1 MINLTISGNSFEE
14 INKQLLDVVRGIG
27 GGPSVKN
34 DEPTT
39 RTATETLSLRTEQFI
54 NNTISEMIT
63 PAPQPAAVETPKRKR
78 RTPEEMEADKAAKLA
93 AAQAEV
99 KAAQPVHA
107 PITIPSM
114 PTTHHAVSLPK
125 ETVEPVQ
132 QSFTP
137 PAPVQQPANAYN
149 LQMFKQNLIMIV
161 NELLSSGKLTS
172 EWIKVTSQTV
182 FAGADLWM
190 WAQNEA
196 KIKELYD
203 SFVEWQFI
211 QKFEA

>member
-27 GGPSVKN
+27 GGPAVSV
-34 DEPTT
+34 DTVVQP
-39 RTATETLSLRTEQFI
+39 ETHEVSL
-54 NNTISEMIT
+54 T

>member
-27 GGPSVKN
+27 GGPAVSV
-34 DEPTT
+34 DTVVQP
-39 RTATETLSLRTEQFI
+39 ETHEVTL
-54 NNTISEMIT
+54 T
-63 PAPQPAAVETPKRKR
+63 PAPQAATVETPKRKR

-99 KAAQPVHA
+99 KAAQPVQA

-137 PAPVQQPANAYN
+137 PAAVQQPANAYN

-172 EWIKVTSQTV
+172 QWIKDTSQTV

>member
-1 MINLTISGNSFEE
+1 MIKLEITGLNFVE
-14 INKQLLDVVRGIG
+14 INAQLMDVVRGIG
-27 GGPSVKN
+27 GVPSVGN
-34 DEPTT
+34 NEVAQPVEPS
-39 RTATETLSLRTEQFI
+39 ATKDDYNKI
-54 NNTISEMIT
+54 HPVDIPGIK
-63 PAPQPAAVETPKRKR
+63 APKRKR
-78 RTPEEMEADKAAKLA
+78 RSKEEIEADNAAKLA
-93 AAQAEV
+93 SAQAEV
-99 KAAQPVHA
+99 KAAQAEVKVAPVIT
-107 PITIPSM
+107 PISIPSI
-114 PTTHHAVSLPK
+114 PTTSHLVSLPK

-137 PAPVQQPANAYN
+137 PVAVQQPANAYN

-172 EWIKVTSQTV
+172 QWIKDTSQTV

-190 WAQNEA
+190 WAQNET

>member
-1 MINLTISGNSFEE
+1 MIELKISGNSFTE
-14 INKQLLDVVRGIG
+14 INAQLMDVVRGIG

-34 DEPTT
+34 DEPVQPVMSNDV
-39 RTATETLSLRTEQFI
+39 AA
-54 NNTISEMIT
+54 
-63 PAPQPAAVETPKRKR
+63 PAHAVETPKRKR

-93 AAQAEV
+93 SAQAEV
-99 KAAQPVHA
+99 KAAHVAPA

-137 PAPVQQPANAYN
+137 PTPAPIQQPPNAYN
-149 LQMFKQNLIMIV
+149 IHTFKQNLIMIV
-161 NELLSSGKLTS
+161 NNLLSSGKLTS
-172 EWIKVTSQTV
+172 QWIADTSAAA
-182 FAGADLWM
+182 FGGAELWM
-190 WAQNEA
+190 WAQNET
-196 KIKELYD
+196 KIKELFD
-203 SFVEWQFI
+203 NFVEWQFI

>member
-27 GGPSVKN
+27 GGPAVSV
-34 DEPTT
+34 DTVVQP
-39 RTATETLSLRTEQFI
+39 ETHEVTL
-54 NNTISEMIT
+54 T

-78 RTPEEMEADKAAKLA
+78 RTPEEIEADKAAKLA

-99 KAAQPVHA
+99 KAAQPVQA
-107 PITIPSM
+107 PITIPSI

>member
-27 GGPSVKN
+27 GGPAVSV
-34 DEPTT
+34 DTVVQP
-39 RTATETLSLRTEQFI
+39 ETHEVTL
-54 NNTISEMIT
+54 T

-78 RTPEEMEADKAAKLA
+78 RTPEEIEADKAAKLA

-99 KAAQPVHA
+99 KAAQPVQA

>member
-27 GGPSVKN
+27 GGPAVSV
-34 DEPTT
+34 DTVVQP
-39 RTATETLSLRTEQFI
+39 ETHEVTL
-54 NNTISEMIT
+54 T
-63 PAPQPAAVETPKRKR
+63 PAPQPAAFETPKRKR

-149 LQMFKQNLIMIV
+149 LQMFKQNLIMSV

-172 EWIKVTSQTV
+172 QWIKDTSQTV
-182 FAGADLWM
+182 FAGADLWL
-190 WAQNEA
+190 WAQNES

>member
-27 GGPSVKN
+27 GGPAVSV
-34 DEPTT
+34 DTVVQP
-39 RTATETLSLRTEQFI
+39 ETHEVTL
-54 NNTISEMIT
+54 T

-99 KAAQPVHA
+99 KAAQPVQA
-107 PITIPSM
+107 PITIPSI

>member
-1 MINLTISGNSFEE
+1 MIKLEITGQSFTE
-14 INKQLLDVVRGIG
+14 INAQLMDVVRGIG
-27 GGPSVKN
+27 GAPSV
-34 DEPTT
+34 
-39 RTATETLSLRTEQFI
+39 ATETIEPTHQVNIAETMPKPFVAP
-54 NNTISEMIT
+54 T
-63 PAPQPAAVETPKRKR
+63 PVVETTKRKR

-99 KAAQPVHA
+99 KAAQPVQA

-182 FAGADLWM
+182 FAGADLWL
-190 WAQNEA
+190 WAQNEV